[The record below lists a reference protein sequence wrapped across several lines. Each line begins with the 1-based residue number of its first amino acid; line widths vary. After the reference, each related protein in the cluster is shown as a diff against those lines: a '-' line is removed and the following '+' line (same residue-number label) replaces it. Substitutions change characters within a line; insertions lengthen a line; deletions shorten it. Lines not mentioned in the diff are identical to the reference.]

1 MLSELYKGLKVG
13 YNWELIWNRVQC
25 DKLPFT
31 GSHEQDVTMTSR
43 PGFSCCLWDKQ
54 SLPAEQ
60 RRVHP
65 DWPGVGP
72 LLSSGS
78 RAAPCTGS
86 AGRPP
91 APGHWMD
98 WDGNWTVTM
107 SGTLT
112 LVSSGTPAAAAGSRR
127 LGRQRREQPW
137 QQTDTHPGCS
147 GWRSSGRPPP

>member
-91 APGHWMD
+91 APGH
-98 WDGNWTVTM
+98 
-107 SGTLT
+107 
-112 LVSSGTPAAAAGSRR
+112 
-127 LGRQRREQPW
+127 
-137 QQTDTHPGCS
+137 
-147 GWRSSGRPPP
+147 